1 MKDQWSKLFV
11 VTAAFLLL
19 ASACVASPPPPTP
32 TALPPSPTPDP
43 AAPVHAWADALNSGD
58 VDTMLALF
66 TDDAQYRLF
75 FDATGKVGLRGVFN
89 WLVGLKA
96 KNEIGDC
103 QQPKND
109 RVMCDLTVV
118 DDCIAAFGA
127 PEGLAAKGTYIFRE
141 DGKIQQVV
149 GAQEGAGWDGYWKWV
164 DEVFAWQR
172 TNRAEESAKADYSFG
187 KDGGAAQIKLCKEYG
202 ESLKATP
209 TAKSDLTAPV
219 KAWVDALNSGDVDA
233 ALAPFTD
240 DVKFLVF
247 EYYASNKDELRA
259 IFDWLAGLETKY
271 QVTECQPKDGGVVC
285 TMPVV
290 DACIAGFGATDG
302 LPTKMEF
309 SFQEDGKIS
318 KVSGNLEGG
327 EWNNYFSKWVY
338 PGTSW
343 MRANRPDESAKVD
356 AAANRREAGAIQTK
370 LCKLY
375 GESLKSALNS
385 TPEPAVPAEASP
397 GADNKGDADAALG
410 DLKLTI
416 LFDNTAIDPR
426 LKSGWGFAALV
437 EYSGHTLLF
446 DTGADGSMLLDN
458 MRQLDVDPQS
468 IEAVIFSHEHGDHT
482 QGLQALLDTGVRP
495 TVYAPSAFSSAF
507 KEQVRARTELVEVTD
522 PLEILPGMHLTRPV
536 GSIVE
541 QALAVETRDGTV
553 VITGCAHP
561 GIANMV
567 RQAQEIVPGKVSL
580 LAGGFHLLEIADKAK
595 LQSVIAEL
603 RQLGVERILPTHC
616 TGDGAIDLFRTEF
629 GENYLDGGV
638 GRTVASSAAGRA
650 ALPAPASTPLPTAV
664 GTGGAGDP
672 PTVVQAYHAAISGG
686 DVDAAL
692 SLLTDDVKLR
702 GVYYGTGKEALSW
715 IFDWLVGQETKYG
728 PADCQT
734 QAERVVCAFTVSDAC
749 IAAYGATGGLPWKG
763 VYVIGQ
769 DGKIQEASESKEGTS
784 WDDYDKWARTV
795 DTWIAN
801 NRADERP
808 ADGMNKEA
816 AVALA
821 KFCKEYAASLK

>member
-1 MKDQWSKLFV
+1 MCS
-11 VTAAFLLL
+11 
-19 ASACVASPPPPTP
+19 
-32 TALPPSPTPDP
+32 
-43 AAPVHAWADALNSGD
+43 
-58 VDTMLALF
+58 
-66 TDDAQYRLF
+66 
-75 FDATGKVGLRGVFN
+75 TG
-89 WLVGLKA
+89 WLGLKA
-96 KNEIGDC
+96 RNDLGDC
-103 QQPKND
+103 QQPKSD
-109 RVMCDLTVV
+109 RVTCDLTVV

-127 PEGLAAKGTYIFRE
+127 PEGLAAKGTYIFRQ

-149 GAQEGAGWDGYWKWV
+149 GAQEGAGWNDYWKWV

-172 TNRAEESAKADYSFG
+172 ANRAEEAAKADYSFG
-187 KDGGAAQIKLCKEYG
+187 KDGGAVQIKLCKEY
-202 ESLKATP
+202 A
-209 TAKSDLTAPV
+209 
-219 KAWVDALNSGDVDA
+219 
-233 ALAPFTD
+233 
-240 DVKFLVF
+240 
-247 EYYASNKDELRA
+247 
-259 IFDWLAGLETKY
+259 
-271 QVTECQPKDGGVVC
+271 
-285 TMPVV
+285 
-290 DACIAGFGATDG
+290 
-302 LPTKMEF
+302 
-309 SFQEDGKIS
+309 
-318 KVSGNLEGG
+318 
-327 EWNNYFSKWVY
+327 
-338 PGTSW
+338 
-343 MRANRPDESAKVD
+343 
-356 AAANRREAGAIQTK
+356 
-370 LCKLY
+370 
-375 GESLKSALNS
+375 ESLKSATTTTS
-385 TPEPAVPAEASP
+385 
-397 GADNKGDADAALG
+397 DNKDDADAALG

-416 LFDNTAIDPR
+416 LYDNTVVDTQ
-426 LKSGWGFAALV
+426 LKSDWGFAALV
-437 EYSGHTLLF
+437 EYGGHTLLF

-482 QGLQALLDTGVRP
+482 RGLQALLDTGVRP
-495 TVYAPSAFSSAF
+495 TVYAPAAFSSAF

-541 QALAVETRDGTV
+541 QALAVETRDGTA

-567 RQAQEIVPGKVSL
+567 RQAQEIVPGKVPL

-638 GRTVASSAAGRA
+638 GRMVASSAAGRA
-650 ALPAPASTPLPTAV
+650 ALPAPAPTPLPTAV

-672 PTVVQAYHAAISGG
+672 STVVQAYHAAISSG

-692 SLLTDDVKLR
+692 ALLTDDVKLR
-702 GVYYGTGKEALSW
+702 GVYYGTGKEALPW

-734 QAERVVCAFTVSDAC
+734 QDERVVCAFTISDAC

-808 ADGMNKEA
+808 ADGMNKET